1 MPTGE
6 CFCGCGGEAEIGRF
20 FIRGHDITAGAA
32 LRAVEGG
39 LTLPQRLAAAGYGP
53 QRSVVQEAVE
63 RAGWAR
69 CAGCAYAG
77 APAGLAAHVRGGG
90 CEGAGPAEPEPRP
103 GPEGDGELEGGARAA
118 AGGPAAPAPS
128 GEDRKGR
135 TRRPGGPGGSGGE
148 EAGPV
153 RIEAGVARGLLVPGP
168 ADEVWRKVP
177 LALRQDLSVAA
188 HRLVSPEQPVLREKE
203 NRSVRYA
210 LRAADGMRMGGKHWL
225 ALLGA
230 PRESFGSARSE
241 RAGRMFEVLEQVVA
255 EYVAPAVAGPTAP
268 AQDAAAAPE
277 RAAAA
282 VDELDVSGAGP
293 GAGGDAVAPQD
304 AAVEG
309 SAAAPEPGEAGL
321 EPADDVPSEPAG
333 SSSTSSTSTSASSGS
348 VVETGTA
355 EGRVLAGADDPVW
368 GEVPLHLRQSLR
380 GIARQLVTPVRGV
393 LREPEQRRVLSA
405 VRAAE
410 RMKLSGA
417 HWVLLMTTQ
426 REAFGGSGSAM
437 AGAFYKALEQVLA
450 EFPPLTRPQDD
461 PAPEGSAAPE
471 EAPASVG
478 AGAG

>member
-1 MPTGE
+1 MP
-6 CFCGCGGEAEIGRF
+6 A
-20 FIRGHDITAGAA
+20 
-32 LRAVEGG
+32 
-39 LTLPQRLAAAGYGP
+39 
-53 QRSVVQEAVE
+53 
-63 RAGWAR
+63 
-69 CAGCAYAG
+69 
-77 APAGLAAHVRGGG
+77 
-90 CEGAGPAEPEPRP
+90 
-103 GPEGDGELEGGARAA
+103 
-118 AGGPAAPAPS
+118 

-135 TRRPGGPGGSGGE
+135 TRRTGQPGGSDGE

-210 LRAADGMRMGGKHWL
+210 LRAADGMRLGGKHWL

-241 RAGRMFEVLEQVVA
+241 RAGRVFEVLEQVVA
-255 EYVAPAVAGPTAP
+255 EYVAPVVAGTTAP
-268 AQDAAAAPE
+268 AQDEAAAPE
-277 RAAAA
+277 RAAALGA

-293 GAGGDAVAPQD
+293 GDGNDAVAPQD

-309 SAAAPEPGEAGL
+309 SAAAPEPGEAEL
-321 EPADDVPSEPAG
+321 EPADDAPSEPAD
-333 SSSTSSTSTSASSGS
+333 SSPTSTSASASSGS
-348 VVETGTA
+348 VVETGAA
-355 EGRVLAGADDPVW
+355 EGRLLAGADDQVW

-380 GIARQLVTPVRGV
+380 GIARQLVTPVRGA

-417 HWVLLMTTQ
+417 HWVLLMTTG

-461 PAPEGSAAPE
+461 SAPDG
-471 EAPASVG
+471 APASVG
-478 AGAG
+478 AGG

>member
-1 MPTGE
+1 M
-6 CFCGCGGEAEIGRF
+6 
-20 FIRGHDITAGAA
+20 
-32 LRAVEGG
+32 
-39 LTLPQRLAAAGYGP
+39 
-53 QRSVVQEAVE
+53 
-63 RAGWAR
+63 
-69 CAGCAYAG
+69 
-77 APAGLAAHVRGGG
+77 
-90 CEGAGPAEPEPRP
+90 
-103 GPEGDGELEGGARAA
+103 
-118 AGGPAAPAPS
+118 
-128 GEDRKGR
+128 
-135 TRRPGGPGGSGGE
+135 
-148 EAGPV
+148 
-153 RIEAGVARGLLVPGP
+153 
-168 ADEVWRKVP
+168 P

-230 PRESFGSARSE
+230 PRESLGSARSE
-241 RAGRMFEVLEQVVA
+241 RAGRVFEVLEQVVA

-268 AQDAAAAPE
+268 AQDAAPAPE
-277 RAAAA
+277 RAAASEA

-321 EPADDVPSEPAG
+321 QPADDVPSEPAD
-333 SSSTSSTSTSASSGS
+333 SSSTSSTSSTSTSASSGS
-348 VVETGTA
+348 VVRVETGAA
-355 EGRVLAGADDPVW
+355 EGRVLAGAEDPVW

-417 HWVLLMTTQ
+417 HWVLLMTTG